1 MNRSRTSSAA
11 LAIVA
16 ALTLAACGGDDGASV
31 RDLGAE
37 DGSKSGSASGSGSAS
52 ASGSGSGSASAPA
65 SGSGS
70 ASAPA
75 SDAATGVAAADGGY
89 LYASDVSA
97 HRLVTQ
103 DVCEINTLLD
113 ADPID
118 FEAVATI
125 YRDGAHSV
133 NSDGSVRTI
142 AGFATAGDRL
152 HGLDEYYGTET
163 PLDDWVT
170 SALDGTG
177 IFEGQS
183 DAVRRQGVQKGIQ
196 NQVMVAWVV
205 HELNTALA
213 KAADGDV
220 DPASGAPHN
229 WDEAWAFYHGAEPG
243 CSPYATANSR
253 AANFGTTAADGET
266 AMANEAILQAMN
278 AGRDALIAGDV
289 EGAQAA
295 ADEVIENLVITYSQ
309 AAIRYATLTVD
320 DVEAGEDPM
329 EHVVEG
335 LAFFRVIEPIV
346 ADLGADVD
354 TINTILDPAAP
365 GENGGGDEV
374 RAALQPAWDALGI
387 TADDIGELQ

>member
-1 MNRSRTSSAA
+1 MTRSFLPALVVGA
-11 LAIVA
+11 LA
-16 ALTLAACGGDDGASV
+16 LAACGSDDGADV
-31 RDLGAE
+31 RDLGAD
-37 DGSKSGSASGSGSAS
+37 DGSTSESAS
-52 ASGSGSGSASAPA
+52 A

-75 SDAATGVAAADGGY
+75 AGDAATDPAVDGGY

-97 HRLVTQ
+97 HRLVTE

-118 FEAVATI
+118 FEAVAAI
-125 YRDGAHSV
+125 YRDGANSV

-142 AGFATAGDRL
+142 AGFSTAADRL
-152 HGLDEYYGTET
+152 HGVDEYYGTEA
-163 PLDDWVT
+163 PLDEWVA
-170 SALDGTG
+170 SALEGTG
-177 IFEGQS
+177 SFDGQS

-196 NQVMVAWVV
+196 NQIMVAWVV

-213 KAADGDV
+213 KAAEGDI
-220 DPASGAPHN
+220 DPANGAPHN
-229 WDEAWAFYHGAEPG
+229 WDEAWAFYHGAQPG
-243 CSPYATANSR
+243 CAPYATANSR
-253 AANFGTTAADGET
+253 AGNFGTTAADGET
-266 AMANEAILQAMN
+266 ALTNEAILAAMN
-278 AGRDALIAGDV
+278 SGRDALIAGDV
-289 EGAQAA
+289 DAAEAA
-295 ADEVIENLVITYSQ
+295 ADAVTKNVVITYSQ

-346 ADLGADVD
+346 AGLGADVD
-354 TINTILDPAAP
+354 TISTILDPAAP

-387 TADDIGELQ
+387 SADDIGELQ

>member
-1 MNRSRTSSAA
+1 MTRSFLPVLVVGA
-11 LAIVA
+11 LAV
-16 ALTLAACGGDDGASV
+16 AACGGDDGASV
-31 RDLGAE
+31 RDLGGE
-37 DGSKSGSASGSGSAS
+37 SGSGSAS

-65 SGSGS
+65 SGSAS

-75 SDAATGVAAADGGY
+75 AGGAAADPTVDGGY

-103 DVCEINTLLD
+103 DVCDINTLLD

-118 FEAVATI
+118 FEAVETI
-125 YRDGAHSV
+125 YREGSNSV

-142 AGFATAGDRL
+142 AGFATAADRL
-152 HGLDEYYGTET
+152 HGVDEYYGTDA
-163 PLDDWVT
+163 PLDEWVS

-177 IFEGQS
+177 IFEGES

-196 NQVMVAWVV
+196 NQIMVAWVV
-205 HELNTALA
+205 HELNAALA
-213 KAADGDV
+213 KAADGDI

-229 WDEAWAFYHGAEPG
+229 WDEGWAFYHGAQPG
-243 CSPYATANSR
+243 CAPYATANSR
-253 AANFGTTAADGET
+253 AGNFGTAAADGET
-266 AMANEAILQAMN
+266 ARVNEAILAAMTT
-278 AGRDALIAGDV
+278 GRDALLVGDT
-289 EGAQAA
+289 AA
-295 ADEVIENLVITYSQ
+295 AQTAADAVIKNVVITYSQ
-309 AAIRYATLTVD
+309 AAIRYATLTVAD
-320 DVEAGEDPM
+320 IEAGDDPM
-329 EHVVEG
+329 VHVVEG

-346 ADLGADVD
+346 AGLGADVE
-354 TINTILDPAAP
+354 TIATILDPAAP